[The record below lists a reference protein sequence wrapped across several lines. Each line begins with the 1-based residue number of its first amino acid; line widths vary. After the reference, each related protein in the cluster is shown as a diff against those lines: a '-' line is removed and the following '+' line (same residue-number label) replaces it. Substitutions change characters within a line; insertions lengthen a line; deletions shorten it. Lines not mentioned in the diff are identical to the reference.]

1 MSEPQSTDGES
12 AGQQQLVLVCDDEPH
27 ILRLIQVNLE
37 RMGYRV
43 ATAANGREALQQLR
57 AIKPSMVMLDVM
69 MPYVDGY
76 EVLRWIRGNP
86 KTAKLRV
93 IMLTVR
99 AQDGDAARAY
109 DIGADG
115 YLTKPF
121 NPEELR
127 RFLEQ

>member
-12 AGQQQLVLVCDDEPH
+12 AGQQPLVLVCDDEPH